1 MIPNKDQIRKDILED
16 GMSAKICYATS
27 KANGFYHGVRD
38 ELTPERLATNLALMT
53 SEVSEC
59 LEALRNIEVLE
70 FSTPGESIE
79 YRVKAE
85 LSMISDIEDVIKKD
99 QNVGIPITETLE
111 NPMVEEKIKAIKDG
125 ILWELGDVII
135 RVLDTVGWLQAK
147 VTKEDYGDEH
157 GFDVLVALIALRNTT
172 RSKKHGKIM

>member
-1 MIPNKDQIRKDILED
+1 MISKDQIRKDILED
-16 GMSAKICYATS
+16 GMSAKVCYATS
-27 KANGFYHGVRD
+27 KANGFYDKERD
-38 ELTPERLATNLALMT
+38 KLTPERLATNLALIT

-59 LEALRNIEVLE
+59 LEALRNIELLE

-79 YRVKAE
+79 HRVRAE

-111 NPMVEEKIKAIKDG
+111 NPIVDEKIRVIKDG

-147 VTKEDYGDEH
+147 ATWEDYGDEH